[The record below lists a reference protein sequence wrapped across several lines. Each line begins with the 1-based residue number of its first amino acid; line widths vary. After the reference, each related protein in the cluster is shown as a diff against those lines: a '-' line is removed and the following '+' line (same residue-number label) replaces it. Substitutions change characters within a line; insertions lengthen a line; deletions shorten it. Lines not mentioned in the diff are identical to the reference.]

1 MNKKVLLVDDDR
13 NILDGYRRVLRGS
26 FDLVTCDSGAEG
38 LDAITAYGPFAVVVS
53 DYRMPGMNGVQFL
66 SRVRQVAPDTV
77 RIMLT
82 GQADMQAAIDAI
94 NDGAIFRF
102 LSKPCSTELFT
113 RTLNDGA
120 EQFRLI
126 TAERELLDKTLKG
139 AIGLLADLLAVT
151 NPVAFSKS
159 SRMLALARRIASRLK
174 MELWEIEI
182 GAMLSQIGCITV
194 PAAILEK
201 KYRSESL
208 SEEEMNSFLAHA
220 QTGKYLLISIPR
232 LEGIAEAIGY
242 QFKQF
247 DGGGIPKGNLGGK
260 EIPVLARLLK
270 VIFDY
275 DELLQSGRTPE
286 RSLEIL
292 QSRQGYYDPDI
303 LATIESE
310 ILDLK
315 EGYII
320 RSVSLQELAP
330 GMILEENIT
339 DKRGLVLITRGHEI
353 TDVLKM
359 RLMQFDNITEPIR
372 MLVPVALHLPGGI

>member
-13 NILDGYRRVLRGS
+13 NILDGCRRVFRGS
-26 FDLVTCDSGAEG
+26 FDLVACDSGAEG
-38 LDAITAYGPFAVVVS
+38 LEAITEHGPFAVVVS
-53 DYRMPGMNGVQFL
+53 DYRMPEMNGVQFL
-66 SRVRQVAPDTV
+66 SRARQVAPDTV

-102 LSKPCSTELFT
+102 LNKPCSTELLT
-113 RTLNDGA
+113 RTLSDGV

-201 KYRSESL
+201 KCRGESL
-208 SEEEMNSFLAHA
+208 SEEEMDSFLAHA
-220 QTGKYLLISIPR
+220 QAGKYLLISIPR

-242 QFKQF
+242 QFKHF
-247 DGGGIPKGNLGGK
+247 DGGGMPKDNRGGK

-275 DELLQSGRTPE
+275 DELLQLRRTPE

-292 QSRQGYYDPDI
+292 QGCQGYYDPDI
-303 LATIESE
+303 LAALESE

-315 EGYII
+315 EGYLI

-339 DKRGLVLITRGHEI
+339 DIRGFVLISWGHE
-353 TDVLKM
+353 
-359 RLMQFDNITEPIR
+359 N
-372 MLVPVALHLPGGI
+372 H